1 MNSISIYLRDTMMLY
16 KFLILWLKMNSRV
29 WTPEF
34 LWTEAI
40 AYKLKNYQESWNTME
55 SIEEN
60 LAQKN
65 SWKFILIY
73 SKEKKEFSKEV
84 AQFCLK
90 AI

>member
-1 MNSISIYLRDTMMLY
+1 
-16 KFLILWLKMNSRV
+16 
-29 WTPEF
+29 
-34 LWTEAI
+34 
-40 AYKLKNYQESWNTME
+40 ME
-55 SIEEN
+55 SIEDN